1 MKKILWLLVM
11 FLVISGCE
19 DMKMDRKVE
28 KSSALVM

>member
-1 MKKILWLLVM
+1 MKRMILVVIV

-28 KSSALVM
+28 KLISLVS